1 MKDMFLI
8 RVYDYDDRNI
18 DTPVLN
24 VSIYKKKEV
33 SESPK
38 YISSSTFM

>member
-8 RVYDYDDRNI
+8 RVYDDRNI

-38 YISSSTFM
+38 YGT